1 MLNKISLLLSL
12 QISLLGTTFGG
23 NVLIWPM
30 EGSHWLNVKI
40 IIDELIQKG
49 HNVTVL
55 VASGAL
61 FITPTS
67 NPSLIFEIY
76 EVPFGKERIE
86 GVIKDFVLT
95 WMDHRPSPLTIWR
108 FYQEMAKVIKDF
120 HMVAREICDGVLKN
134 EKLMEKLKKSKFE
147 VLVSDPLFPCG
158 DIIALKLGIP
168 FIFSLRFSPAS
179 TVEKHCGKVP
189 YPPSYV
195 PAILSELTDQ
205 MSFTDRIRNFISYHL
220 QDYMFN
226 TLWKS
231 WDSYY
236 SKALDGSH
244 WLNIKI
250 ILEELN
256 QRNHNVTVLASS
268 ATLFINSNSD
278 SPVNFEVIPVSY
290 KKSNID
296 SLIEHMIMLW
306 IDHRPT
312 PLTLWT
318 FYKELGKLLDTF
330 FRINIQICDGVLNN
344 PKLMARLW
352 KSRFDV
358 LLADPVTICG
368 DLVALKLGIP
378 FMYTLRFSPASTV
391 ERHCGKIPAPVSY
404 VPAALSELTDQMTFG
419 ERLKNTISYPL
430 QDYIFQS
437 YWGEW
442 NSYYSKVLG
451 RPTTLCETMGK
462 AEIWLIRTYWD
473 FEFPRPYLPN
483 FEFVGGLH
491 CKPAK
496 PLPKEMEEF
505 VQSSGEDGIV
515 VFSLGSMVKNLTE
528 EKANR
533 IASALAQIPQKVL
546 WRYKGK
552 KPATLGANTRL
563 YDWIPQNDLLGHP
576 KAKAFITHGGTNGI
590 YEAIYHGVPMVG
602 VPMFADQPDNIAH
615 MKAKGAAVEVNINTM
630 TSADLLNALRTVI
643 NEPSYK
649 ENAMRLKMI
658 HHDQPVKPLDRA
670 VFWIEFVMRHK
681 GAKHLRPAAHNLTW
695 YQYHSLDVI
704 GFLLACVA
712 TAVFLVT
719 KCCLFSCRKFGK
731 TGKKKKRE

>member
-1 MLNKISLLLSL
+1 MLNNILLFSL
-12 QISLLGTTFGG
+12 QISLIGTTLGG

-40 IIDELIQKG
+40 IIDELIRKE

-61 FITPTS
+61 FITPIS
-67 NPSLIFEIY
+67 NPSLTFEIY

-95 WMDHRPSPLTIWR
+95 WLENRPSPSTIWR

-120 HMVAREICDGVLKN
+120 HMVSQEICDGVLKN
-134 EKLMEKLKKSKFE
+134 QQLMEKLKKSKFE
-147 VLVSDPLFPCG
+147 VLVSDPVFPCG
-158 DIIALKLGIP
+158 DLVALKLGIP
-168 FIFSLRFSPAS
+168 FMYSLRFSPAS

-195 PAILSELTDQ
+195 PAVLSELTDQ

-220 QDYMFN
+220 QDYMFE

-250 ILEELN
+250 ILEELI
-256 QRNHNVTVLASS
+256 QRNHTVTALASS
-268 ATLFINSNSD
+268 ATLFINSNPD

-290 KKSNID
+290 NKSNID

-312 PLTLWT
+312 PLTIWA
-318 FYKELGKLLDTF
+318 FYKELGKFLDAYF
-330 FRINIQICDGVLNN
+330 QINIQICDGVLNN
-344 PKLMARLW
+344 PKLMARLQ
-352 KSRFDV
+352 KGGFDV
-358 LLADPVTICG
+358 LVADPATVCG
-368 DLVALKLGIP
+368 DLIALKLGIP
-378 FMYTLRFSPASTV
+378 FIYTLRFSPASTV

-419 ERLKNTISYPL
+419 ERIKNIISYSL

-437 YWGEW
+437 YWEEW
-442 NSYYSKVLG
+442 NSYYSKILG
-451 RPTTLCETMGK
+451 KPTTLCETMGK

-496 PLPKEMEEF
+496 PLPK
-505 VQSSGEDGIV
+505 
-515 VFSLGSMVKNLTE
+515 
-528 EKANR
+528 
-533 IASALAQIPQKVL
+533 VL
-546 WRYKGK
+546 WRYKGQ
-552 KPATLGANTRL
+552 KPATLGNNTQL

-576 KAKAFITHGGTNGI
+576 KTKAFITHGGTNGI

-615 MKAKGAAVEVNINTM
+615 MKAKGAAVEVNLNTM
-630 TSADLLNALRTVI
+630 TSVDLLIALRTVI

-649 ENAMRLKMI
+649 ENAMRLSRI

-695 YQYHSLDVI
+695 FQYHSLDVI
-704 GFLLACVA
+704 GFLLVCVT
-712 TAVFLVT
+712 TAIFLVIQ
-719 KCCLFSCRKFGK
+719 CCFFFFQKFGK
-731 TGKKKKRE
+731 IGKKVKRE

>member
-1 MLNKISLLLSL
+1 MLNKNILLLSL
-12 QISLLGTTFGG
+12 KISLLGTALGG

-40 IIDELIQKG
+40 VIDELIKKE

-67 NPSLIFEIY
+67 IPSLTFEIY
-76 EVPFGKERIE
+76 KVRFSKEKIE
-86 GVIKDFVLT
+86 GIIKDFVLT
-95 WMDHRPSPLTIWR
+95 WMENRPSPSTIWR
-108 FYQEMAKVIKDF
+108 FYREIAEVIKDF
-120 HMVAREICDGVLKN
+120 HMVSREICDGVLKN
-134 EKLMEKLKKSKFE
+134 QKLMEKLKKSKFD
-147 VLVSDPLFPCG
+147 VLLSDPVFPCG
-158 DIIALKLGIP
+158 DIVALKLEIP
-168 FIFSLRFSPAS
+168 FIYSLRFSPAS

-220 QDYMFN
+220 QDYMFD

-236 SKALDGSH
+236 SKALGGSH
-244 WLNIKI
+244 WLNIKM
-250 ILEELN
+250 ILEELIE
-256 QRNHNVTVLASS
+256 RNHNVTVLASS
-268 ATLFINSNSD
+268 VTLFINSKPD
-278 SPVNFEVIPVSY
+278 FPVNFEVIPVAF

-296 SLIEHMIMLW
+296 ALIEDLIMLW
-306 IDHRPT
+306 IEHRPT

-318 FYKELGKLLDTF
+318 FYKELGNLLDTF
-330 FRINIQICDGVLNN
+330 FQINVQICDGVLNN
-344 PKLMARLW
+344 PKLLARLQ
-352 KSRFDV
+352 KGGFD
-358 LLADPVTICG
+358 LLVADPVTMCG
-368 DLVALKLGIP
+368 ELVALKLGIP
-378 FMYTLRFSPASTV
+378 FLYTLRFSPASTL
-391 ERHCGKIPAPVSY
+391 ERHCGKIPAPASY
-404 VPAALSELTDQMTFG
+404 VPATLSELTDQMTFG
-419 ERLKNTISYPL
+419 ERVKNAISYSL

-442 NSYYSKVLG
+442 NSYYSKTLG

-496 PLPKEMEEF
+496 PLPK
-505 VQSSGEDGIV
+505 
-515 VFSLGSMVKNLTE
+515 
-528 EKANR
+528 
-533 IASALAQIPQKVL
+533 VL
-546 WRYKGK
+546 WRYTGK
-552 KPATLGANTRL
+552 KPATLGSNTRL

-630 TSADLLNALRTVI
+630 TSEDLLSALRAVT
-643 NEPSYK
+643 NNPFYK
-649 ENAMRLKMI
+649 ENAMRLSRI
-658 HHDQPVKPLDRA
+658 QHDQPVKPLDRA

-681 GAKHLRPAAHNLTW
+681 GAKHLRPAAHDLTW
-695 YQYHSLDVI
+695 FQYHSLDVI

-712 TAVFLVT
+712 TVIFLVT
-719 KCCLFSCRKFGK
+719 KCCLLSYRKLGK
-731 TGKKKKRE
+731 AGKKKRE

>member
-40 IIDELIQKG
+40 IIDELIKKG

-61 FITPTS
+61 FITPTT
-67 NPSLIFEIY
+67 NPSLISEIY

-95 WMDHRPSPLTIWR
+95 WMEHRPSPVTIWR

-147 VLVSDPLFPCG
+147 VLVSDPVFPCG
-158 DIIALKLGIP
+158 DIIALKLGLP
-168 FIFSLRFSPAS
+168 FIYSLRFSPAS
-179 TVEKHCGKVP
+179 TVEKHCGK
-189 YPPSYV
+189 
-195 PAILSELTDQ
+195 
-205 MSFTDRIRNFISYHL
+205 
-220 QDYMFN
+220 DYMFN

-231 WDSYY
+231 WDAYY
-236 SKALDGSH
+236 SKA
-244 WLNIKI
+244 
-250 ILEELN
+250 
-256 QRNHNVTVLASS
+256 
-268 ATLFINSNSD
+268 
-278 SPVNFEVIPVSY
+278 
-290 KKSNID
+290 
-296 SLIEHMIMLW
+296 
-306 IDHRPT
+306 
-312 PLTLWT
+312 
-318 FYKELGKLLDTF
+318 
-330 FRINIQICDGVLNN
+330 
-344 PKLMARLW
+344 
-352 KSRFDV
+352 
-358 LLADPVTICG
+358 
-368 DLVALKLGIP
+368 
-378 FMYTLRFSPASTV
+378 
-391 ERHCGKIPAPVSY
+391 
-404 VPAALSELTDQMTFG
+404 
-419 ERLKNTISYPL
+419 
-430 QDYIFQS
+430 
-437 YWGEW
+437 
-442 NSYYSKVLG
+442 LG

>member
-40 IIDELIQKG
+40 IIDELIKKG

-61 FITPTS
+61 FITPTT

-95 WMDHRPSPLTIWR
+95 WMEHRPSPLTIWR

-147 VLVSDPLFPCG
+147 VLVSDPVFPCG

-168 FIFSLRFSPAS
+168 FIYSLRFSPAS

-278 SPVNFEVIPVSY
+278 SSVNFEVIPVSY

-330 FRINIQICDGVLNN
+330 FLINIQICDGVLNN

-496 PLPKEMEEF
+496 PLPK
-505 VQSSGEDGIV
+505 
-515 VFSLGSMVKNLTE
+515 
-528 EKANR
+528 
-533 IASALAQIPQKVL
+533 VL

-704 GFLLACVA
+704 CFLLACVA